1 MTKGELGSSKPGK
14 PGRKAQKYTKDAPEK
29 GGTVQSIIRA
39 LSLLELLAEDDEG
52 YRLTDLAERTGLSPS
67 TVHRLLT
74 TMEERRFVQFD
85 ASDGMWHVGRQSFSI
100 GAAFV
105 RRRNFVAQALPFL
118 RRLRDDTRETVN
130 LGVAD
135 EGEVVILTQV
145 ESREIMRAIT
155 RAGGRAPM
163 ASSGLGK
170 AILATYSDNDLAAII
185 QRRGLRR
192 MTPKSIIRGGQLRD
206 ALKCVRK
213 QGYAVDDEEFAIGLR
228 CIAAPIYD
236 EHGEVLAAIS
246 ASGPSTRIPDER
258 LAALGRMVA
267 DAAGEITKALGG
279 RPVQAPADS

>member
-1 MTKGELGSSKPGK
+1 MTKGELGSGKQGK
-14 PGRKAQKYTKDAPEK
+14 PGRKAQRDTKDAPEK

-85 ASDGMWHVGRQSFSI
+85 ASDGMWHVGRQSFSV

-155 RAGGRAPM
+155 RAGGRAPV
-163 ASSGLGK
+163 ASSGIGK
-170 AILATYSDNDLAAII
+170 AILATYSDDDLAAIV
-185 QRRGLRR
+185 QRHGLRR
-192 MTPKSIIRGGQLRD
+192 MTPKSIIGAGNLRD
-206 ALKCVRK
+206 ALKRVRK
-213 QGYAVDDEEFAIGLR
+213 QGYAVDDEEFAIGMR
-228 CIAAPIYD
+228 CIAAAIYD
-236 EHGEVLAAIS
+236 EHGEALAAIS
-246 ASGPSTRIPDER
+246 ASGPATRIPNER
-258 LAALGRMVA
+258 LADLGRMVVGTA
-267 DAAGEITKALGG
+267 QEITKAVGG
-279 RPVQAPADS
+279 RLPPAAAGS

>member
-1 MTKGELGSSKPGK
+1 MTKGELGTNKPGK
-14 PGRKAQKYTKDAPEK
+14 PGRRAQKYTKDAPEK
-29 GGTVQSIIRA
+29 AGAVQSIIRA

-85 ASDGMWHVGRQSFSI
+85 ASDGMWHVGRQSFSV
-100 GAAFV
+100 GAAFI

-118 RRLRDDTRETVN
+118 RRLRDETRETVN

-163 ASSGLGK
+163 ASSGIGK
-170 AILATYSDNDLAAII
+170 AILATYSDADLAAIV
-185 QRRGLRR
+185 RRHGLRR
-192 MTPKSIIRGGQLRD
+192 MTPKSIIRAGNLRD
-206 ALKCVRK
+206 ALKRVRK
-213 QGYAVDDEEFAIGLR
+213 QGYAVDDEEFAIGMR
-228 CIAAPIYD
+228 CIAAAIYD
-236 EHGEVLAAIS
+236 EHGEALAAIS
-246 ASGPSTRIPDER
+246 ASGPAARIPNER
-258 LAALGRMVA
+258 LADLGRMVA
-267 DAAGEITKALGG
+267 GTAREITKAVGG
-279 RPVQAPADS
+279 RLPQAAAGS

>member
-1 MTKGELGSSKPGK
+1 VSGR
-14 PGRKAQKYTKDAPEK
+14 PGRQTNKSAKGAPEK
-29 GGTVQSIIRA
+29 GGAVQSIIRA

-74 TMEERRFVQFD
+74 TMEERRFVQYD
-85 ASDGMWHVGRQSFSI
+85 PSDGMWHVGRQSFFV

-118 RRLRDDTRETVN
+118 RRLRDETRETVN

-163 ASSGLGK
+163 AASGLGK
-170 AILATYSDNDLAAII
+170 AILATYSDEDLAAII
-185 QRRGLRR
+185 RRHGLRR
-192 MTPKSIIRGGQLRD
+192 MTPKSIIRAGNLREV
-206 ALKCVRK
+206 LKRVRT
-213 QGYAVDDEEFAIGLR
+213 QGYAVDDEESTIGLR
-228 CIAAPIYD
+228 CIAAAVYD
-236 EHGEVLAAIS
+236 EHGEALAAIS
-246 ASGPSTRIPDER
+246 ASGPATRIGDQR
-258 LAALGRMVA
+258 LADLGRMVA
-267 DAAGEITKALGG
+267 DTAREITTAVGG
-279 RPVQAPADS
+279 KPPQAAPAS